1 MMVELI
7 WLGLSFWVNDKTWLC
22 IEWFFAQFWV
32 LQGNNKGFA
41 PLPAPVE
48 QNKPRE
54 VAAKKKGM
62 LVNI

>member
-1 MMVELI
+1 MMMELI

-22 IEWFFAQFWV
+22 FERFFAQFRV

-48 QNKPRE
+48 QNKPWE
-54 VAAKKKGM
+54 VAAKKKGT
-62 LVNI
+62 LLNI